1 VHVDGEPAGRF
12 ESVDIRVVPAA
23 LRVRAPRSR

>member
-1 VHVDGEPAGRF
+1 VHVDGEPLGRLDAV
-12 ESVDIRVVPAA
+12 EITVIPAA